1 MLAKTNVIHFSGS
14 KLFRSS
20 YMFLDA
26 LISAVSQQLM
36 FNIHADNTAL
46 GTVCGK
52 FFKVAMMSITDAG
65 DSDILETKA

>member
-1 MLAKTNVIHFSGS
+1 
-14 KLFRSS
+14 
-20 YMFLDA
+20 MFLDA